1 MGAQDNTRAR
11 RMRARH
17 RRVGLIV
24 AAILLA
30 GLLAFAL
37 SRLGLDRIGHALIT
51 ARPGW
56 VAGAF
61 VLMAS
66 SLVLRSV
73 SWHQTLRAALPE
85 TTIPW
90 PAVTRATMIGVMASA
105 VVPGRVG
112 EPTRVIVLTRRLKG
126 SNRHQPPIVAGTV
139 FSQTLINLLALGI
152 LAAVTF
158 TGVPLLRGHPAGI
171 ATAIA
176 IPLLIC
182 GLVVAGPRLL
192 VLAQRARSQRIA
204 RWANALAGMLAL
216 ARRGLV
222 VFARPRYGS
231 SAIGAQL
238 LAWALQWL
246 ACYMVL
252 LALGLQHEAGL
263 AAAAAIL
270 LAVNVSAI
278 LPATPS
284 NVGVFQAACLV
295 VLAAY
300 GVGGSRGLAY
310 GIILQAV
317 EVLTALALG
326 VPALLG
332 EGLTWRDIRA
342 EAQSERASEQS
353 PDADADALGDADP
366 MAAAGP
372 GDEASAGQRA
382 E

>member
-1 MGAQDNTRAR
+1 MGAPEEKPPPSR
-11 RMRARH
+11 RWAQH
-17 RRVGLIV
+17 RRTGLIV
-24 AAILLA
+24 AALLLA
-30 GLLAFAL
+30 GLLAFAI
-37 SRLGLDRIGHALIT
+37 SRLGLHRIGHALVN
-51 ARPGW
+51 AKPGW

-66 SLVLRSV
+66 SLVLRSI

-85 TTIPW
+85 TKIPW

-105 VVPGRVG
+105 VVPGRIG
-112 EPTRVIVLTRRLKG
+112 EPTRVVVLSRRLQG
-126 SNRHQPPIVAGTV
+126 SNRLQIPIVAGTV
-139 FSQTLINLLALGI
+139 FSQTLINLLALAI

-158 TGVPLLRGHPAGI
+158 TSVPLLSGHPAGI

-192 VLAQRARSQRIA
+192 ALGRRARSERIA
-204 RWANALAGMLAL
+204 RWSNALASMLAL
-216 ARRGLV
+216 ARRGLI
-222 VFARPRYGS
+222 VFARPRFGS
-231 SAIGAQL
+231 TAIAAQL
-238 LAWALQWL
+238 AAWALQWL
-246 ACYMVL
+246 SCYMVL
-252 LALGLQHEAGL
+252 LALDLQHEAGL

-295 VLAAY
+295 VLTAY
-300 GVGGSRGLAY
+300 GVGGGPGLAY

-326 VPALLG
+326 IPALLG
-332 EGLTWRDIRA
+332 EGLTWRDIRS
-342 EAQSERASEQS
+342 ESQSERERMEDEAEQIGELPTS
-353 PDADADALGDADP
+353 
-366 MAAAGP
+366 AGP